1 LKLQRIILLF
11 GLILA
16 VGITSVYFAFEK
28 TPVMRLSA
36 IEVNDVVH
44 QLSASWD
51 NLGANN
57 YQLPQGETQLEYVI
71 LDKNEE
77 FVAATRRDL
86 NETIHTAITHRDT
99 IVEIKKGDE
108 VLGKVIFFNETE
120 KSVKQLQDK
129 LFRTL
134 VLIFV
139 ALVIACAGF
148 IFYIQHNILQPFQK
162 MEHLAQRIASGN
174 LVVPLEMDR
183 KNYFGAFTES
193 FDLLR
198 EELEKARENERKAN
212 QSKKELVASL
222 SHDIKTPV
230 ASIKAISE
238 LMQVKSKDIQEKEQL
253 TIIEM
258 KADQIN
264 QLITNIFQA
273 TLEELQELK
282 VSPVE
287 IGSDQVHA
295 LIHNADYQQSA
306 TIEPFSACIIQADPM
321 RLQQVFDNVVSNSY
335 KYADTKLN
343 ISSTV
348 KNHLFVIEIRDYG
361 NGVGAD
367 EVVLLTNKFYQGKN
381 ATGKSGAGLGLYIS
395 KYLMNQMHGDLTCEN
410 LTDGFAVRIS
420 LSLAY

>member
-1 LKLQRIILLF
+1 MK
-11 GLILA
+11 
-16 VGITSVYFAFEK
+16 
-28 TPVMRLSA
+28 
-36 IEVNDVVH
+36 
-44 QLSASWD
+44 
-51 NLGANN
+51 
-57 YQLPQGETQLEYVI
+57 
-71 LDKNEE
+71 
-77 FVAATRRDL
+77 
-86 NETIHTAITHRDT
+86 
-99 IVEIKKGDE
+99 
-108 VLGKVIFFNETE
+108 
-120 KSVKQLQDK
+120 
-129 LFRTL
+129 
-134 VLIFV
+134 
-139 ALVIACAGF
+139 
-148 IFYIQHNILQPFQK
+148 
-162 MEHLAQRIASGN
+162 HLAQRVASGN

-295 LIHNADYQQSA
+295 LIHNADYQQKA
-306 TIEPFSACIIQADPM
+306 TIEPFSACIILADPM

-335 KYADTKLN
+335 KYADTKLV
-343 ISSTV
+343 ISSSV
-348 KNHLFVIEIRDYG
+348 KNHLLVIEIKDYG

-367 EVVLLTNKFYQGKN
+367 EVVLLTNKFYQGQN

-410 LTDGFAVRIS
+410 LTDGFVVRIS